1 MLWAWSA
8 STPDENRVP
17 GVLLLLL
24 ALVTLDQLVAVE
36 LHGGKLEWVARELPT
51 VLEQRLGAEK
61 SFLPN
66 TELDEAILAVDHAD
80 NHPGAV
86 RDYLDVAVLLGD
98 ADQVRGVLL
107 VAELSFHSLPGEI
120 SLNEHRR
127 RIVGGGQAK
136 CRVEWLR
143 CLRIKK

>member
-1 MLWAWSA
+1 MRAWSA

-36 LHGGKLEWVARELPT
+36 LHGGKLEWIARELPA
-51 VLEQRLGAEK
+51 VLEQRLGTEE
-61 SFLPN
+61 SFLPS
-66 TELDEAILAVDHAD
+66 TEFDEAILAVDHAD

-86 RDYLDVAVLLGD
+86 RDHLDVAALLGD
-98 ADQVRGVLL
+98 ADQIRTVLL
-107 VAELSFHSLPGEI
+107 VDELSFHSLPGEV

-127 RIVGGGQAK
+127 RIAGTGQAK
-136 CRVEWLR
+136 CSVEWLR
-143 CLRIKK
+143 GLRIRN